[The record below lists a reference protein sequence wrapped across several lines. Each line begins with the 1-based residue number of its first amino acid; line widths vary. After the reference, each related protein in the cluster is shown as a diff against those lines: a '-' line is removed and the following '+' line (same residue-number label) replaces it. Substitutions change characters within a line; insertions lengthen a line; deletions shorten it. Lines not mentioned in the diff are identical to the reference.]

1 MENNNMSNFLPFQ
14 NDSQSLSIGEFTIEN
29 QGKQV
34 NLYGSM
40 TLTLDKQ
47 SLDDA
52 KTLHMVLTQAIEF
65 MQKNNAVQADRQDT
79 LAKQQAN
86 ISEVKNPFA

>member
-47 SLDDA
+47 SLDNA

-65 MQKNNAVQADRQDT
+65 MQKNNAAQTDRQDT